1 MIEIRKANTEV
12 KNQIWEII
20 KEVISKGD
28 TYTFDPNTPKETML
42 NFWYGPDR
50 YTYVAT
56 DSGKI
61 VGTFMIRDNQPG
73 LGSHVANGAYMV
85 SEAAAGK
92 GIGKKMGEFSLTEA
106 KRLGYTAMQFNI
118 VIKSNAKAV
127 NLWQNLGFKIIGEIP
142 DAFNHKENGMTNAY
156 IMYRKL

>member
-1 MIEIRKANTEV
+1 MIEIRKANAED
-12 KNQIWEII
+12 KDQIWEII

-28 TYTFDPNTPKETML
+28 TYTFDPNTHKETML
-42 NFWYGPDR
+42 NYWYGPDR

-56 DSGKI
+56 DNRKI
-61 VGTFMIRDNQPG
+61 VGTFYIKINQPG
-73 LGSHVANGAYMV
+73 LGAHIANGAYMV
-85 SEAAAGK
+85 SETASGK
-92 GIGKKMGEFSLTEA
+92 GIGKKMGEFSLEEA

-118 VIKSNAKAV
+118 VIKSNARAV

>member
-1 MIEIRKANTEV
+1 MIEIRKATAEDNSQV
-12 KNQIWEII
+12 WEII

-28 TYTFDPNTPKETML
+28 TYTFDPSSSKETML

-50 YTYVAT
+50 HTYVAI
-56 DSGKI
+56 DNGKI

-73 LGSHVANGAYMV
+73 LGAHVANGSYMV
-85 SEAAAGK
+85 SESASGK
-92 GIGKKMGEFSLTEA
+92 GIGKKMGEFSLAEA
-106 KRLGYTAMQFNI
+106 KRLGYKAMQFNI
-118 VIKSNAKAV
+118 VIKSNVRAV

-142 DAFNHKENGMTNAY
+142 DAFNHKQNGLTNAY